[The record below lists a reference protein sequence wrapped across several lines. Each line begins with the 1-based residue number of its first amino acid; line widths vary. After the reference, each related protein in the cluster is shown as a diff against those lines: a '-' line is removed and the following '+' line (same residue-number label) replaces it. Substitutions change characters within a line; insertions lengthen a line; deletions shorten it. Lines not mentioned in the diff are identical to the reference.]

1 MKAVVVYRT
10 ESDHARAVED
20 YLRDFQSQT
29 GRELETL
36 DPDTKDGIDFCQ
48 VYDIVEYPTVIAL
61 SEDGHL
67 QNSWQGLPLPTIS
80 ELSYY
85 A

>member
-1 MKAVVVYRT
+1 MKAIIIYRA

-20 YLRDFQSQT
+20 YLRDFKSQT

-36 DPDTKDGIDFCQ
+36 DPDSKEGIDFCS
-48 VYDIVEYPTVIAL
+48 VYDIVEYPTVAAL
-61 SEDGHL
+61 SDDGHL
-67 QNSWQGLPLPTIS
+67 QSSWPGLPLPTIS